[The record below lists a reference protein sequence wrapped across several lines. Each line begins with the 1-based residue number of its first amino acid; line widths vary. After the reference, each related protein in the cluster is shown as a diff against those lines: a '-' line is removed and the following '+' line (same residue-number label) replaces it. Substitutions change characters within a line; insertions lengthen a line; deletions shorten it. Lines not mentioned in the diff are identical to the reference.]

1 MVSAETKSV
10 IARAKEIYDEQ
21 LRNDLERNHMNRFV
35 AIEPDSGESF
45 VDDTFDGAVKLARS
59 KHPTKLS
66 HTIHIGHAAAFH
78 IGVMTNERI
87 C

>member
-10 IARAKEIYDEQ
+10 IARAKQIYDTQ
-21 LRNDLERNHMNRFV
+21 LRTDLEMKHMDRFV
-35 AIEPDSGESF
+35 AIEPDSGEHF
-45 VDDTFDGAVKLARS
+45 VADTFDAAVKLARA

-78 IGVMTNERI
+78 IGIM
-87 C
+87 CQ